1 MFLKELIILLN
12 LPIHTMLAY
21 YNMDHP
27 LIIIIINKMRLLM
40 KIVPMLIRVIIASLV
55 LTGMIHQVQQLVV
68 VVVVVE
74 YHKLVVV
81 LVVVIIPGL
90 VLIRVWMI

>member
-68 VVVVVE
+68 VVVVE

-90 VLIRVWMI
+90 LLIRVWMI

>member
-12 LPIHTMLAY
+12 LPFHTMLAY
-21 YNMDHP
+21 YSMDHP
-27 LIIIIINKMRLLM
+27 LIIIIINKIQLLM
-40 KIVPMLIRVIIASLV
+40 KIVPMLIRDIIASLV
-55 LTGMIHQVQQLVV
+55 LIGMRHQVQQ

-74 YHKLVVV
+74 YHKLVV

-90 VLIRVWMI
+90 LLIRVWMI